1 MSTYG
6 LEITAPD
13 GSKTVYSTNR
23 INRIVTTINYSYV
36 AAGQTGAM
44 YVSGMV
50 NDGTWEVQL
59 RSTVKA
65 GMVGTPVIGNGYFYV
80 QSTFIPTNDGIMFLP
95 RAMYGRAYV
104 YRK

>member
-13 GSKTVYSTNR
+13 GSVTVYSTNR
-23 INRIVTTINYSYV
+23 INRIVTTVDYSYL
-36 AAGQTGAM
+36 AAGQTGNI

-59 RSTVKA
+59 RSRVKA
-65 GMVGTPVIGNGYFYV
+65 GLVGTPVIANGYFYV
-80 QSTFIPTNDGIMFLP
+80 QCTTLPQSGGIVLRP
-95 RAMYGRAYV
+95 RMMYGRAYV